1 MRILQWHIMYDF
13 ETTKSFSY
21 IKINYDANVLT
32 SFAESLPFLFELGCN
47 LWQAAESKKSK

>member
-1 MRILQWHIMYDF
+1 MYDF